1 MKEVTM
7 DTVWTCI
14 AFDNFVIGV
23 YIYIYI
29 YAASFNSHALIHL
42 STLILIALY
51 ISFGSLPP

>member
-1 MKEVTM
+1 MKEVAM

-23 YIYIYI
+23 YIYI